1 MVCIGIAGPSG
12 SGKTLLA
19 RELRRQLRG
28 CGVLCFDSFYR
39 DLSYL
44 APAERASVNFDTP
57 GAIDWDLLL
66 GQLARLLAGERV
78 AVPRYDF
85 STHTRRAAP
94 AALGPCEALVVEGL
108 FALWDERLCALLDL
122 GVFLDVPDSTC
133 LDRRIARDTASR
145 GRTEAS
151 VREQWRRQVAPMYR
165 RHVLPTRPR
174 ADLVI
179 SGVRPPSDCV
189 RAIRRQL
196 FGRVAM
202 GPAPGAP
209 TINSGS

>member
-1 MVCIGIAGPSG
+1 MVCVGIAGPSG

-19 RELRRQLRG
+19 QELRRQLLG

-39 DLSYL
+39 DLSFL
-44 APAERASVNFDTP
+44 APDERASVNFDAP
-57 GAIDWDLLL
+57 EAIDWDLLL

-85 STHTRRAAP
+85 SSHTRQANP

-108 FALWDERLCALLDL
+108 FALWDDRLCALFDL
-122 GVFLDVPDSTC
+122 GVFLDVPDATC

-145 GRTEAS
+145 GRTESS
-151 VREQWRRQVAPMYR
+151 VREQWRSQVAPMYR
-165 RHVLPTRPR
+165 QHVLPTRHR

-189 RAIRRQL
+189 QEIRHQL
-196 FGRVAM
+196 FGCVETSSGRR
-202 GPAPGAP
+202 PL
-209 TINSGS
+209 TIDSGS

>member
-39 DLSYL
+39 DLSLL
-44 APAERASVNFDTP
+44 APDERAAVNFDTP
-57 GAIDWDLLL
+57 EAIDWDLLL
-66 GQLARLLAGERV
+66 GQLARLLAGERA

-85 STHTRRAAP
+85 STHTRHASP

-108 FALWDERLCALLDL
+108 FALWDKRLCALFDV
-122 GVFLDVPDSTC
+122 GVFLDVADATC

-145 GRTEAS
+145 GRTESS
-151 VREQWRRQVAPMYR
+151 VREQWRSQVAPMYR
-165 RHVLPTRPR
+165 QHVLPTRHR

-179 SGVRPPSDCV
+179 SGVRPLSDCV
-189 RAIRRQL
+189 QKIRHQL
-196 FGRVAM
+196 SGRVKTD
-202 GPAPGAP
+202 PGRRAL
-209 TINSGS
+209 TIDSGS